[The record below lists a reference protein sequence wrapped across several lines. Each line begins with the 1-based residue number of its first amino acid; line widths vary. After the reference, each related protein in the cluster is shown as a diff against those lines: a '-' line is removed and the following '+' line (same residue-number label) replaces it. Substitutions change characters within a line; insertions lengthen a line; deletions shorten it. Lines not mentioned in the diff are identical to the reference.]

1 MINVSPQT
9 ILKTSLITL
18 IGLLH
23 LTGSA
28 QEVELKG
35 EIKCSAPL
43 NGGQG
48 YSQPISM
55 RIKDGY
61 GTGITET
68 ADTLENQELTITADG
83 SVRYN
88 AIGIWK
94 NQPNRRWRIHGIGTL
109 DGLSIKA
116 SGGMYA
122 NTAAELVRP
131 KCEIQLT
138 STAPLKAPESKV
150 TTYKIDTVGEPL
162 GVSPSSITGGA
173 IFREWGLERGLPWSL
188 KVTPKNAPKELNS
201 RNPSFTEKLLLSE
214 ASNVVQQTKAKAM
227 VFIDDGKVVAAIAR
241 PQIKGETLLPSAS
254 MSKTVTALGVGKAI
268 CDGKLNLE
276 TTAGSLISS
285 LQGTDLGKSSL
296 REILLMSSGSAETM
310 TQHTHGI
317 TYDETRQY
325 LWNASSSVKDLVSSA
340 RISTAKPGN
349 KTNDYKSTDP
359 YTAALMVQEATATPF
374 TQWLA
379 DNIFKPAGIADTY
392 ALDVDR
398 QGNFLATGGVR
409 LSMNDW
415 IRLAIFI
422 QEQRDQETYFGK
434 YVQALSKS
442 QIKIAKQAGVNGY
455 FNGYS
460 FFTWTENDQ
469 ASHTAWAV
477 GFNGQRIGWSVKQQN
492 KKIFLTFGDGSD
504 SDMGTIYP
512 LANRWINQ

>member
-1 MINVSPQT
+1 MVKQISKYK
-9 ILKTSLITL
+9 ILNTVIITL
-18 IGLLH
+18 IGLTHLH
-23 LTGSA
+23 GAT

-35 EIKCSAPL
+35 EIKCGPPQ

-48 YSQPISM
+48 YSQPLSIRISE
-55 RIKDGY
+55 GY
-61 GTGITET
+61 GIGLTET
-68 ADTLENQELTITADG
+68 AETIENQELAITADG

-94 NQPNRRWRIHGIGTL
+94 NQPNRRWRIYGIGTL

-138 STAPLKAPESKV
+138 STSPLKVPESNV
-150 TTYKIDTVGEPL
+150 TNYKIDTVGEPL

-188 KVTPKNAPKELNS
+188 KVTPKNVPRELNS
-201 RNPSFTEKLLLSE
+201 RSPSFTEKLLLSE
-214 ASNVVQQTKAKAM
+214 AGNVVQQTKAKVM

-415 IRLAIFI
+415 IRLAIYI
-422 QEQRDQETYFGK
+422 QEQRDQETCFGK
-434 YVQALSKS
+434 YVQALGKS

-469 ASHTAWAV
+469 ASHTAWAA
-477 GFNGQRIGWSVKQQN
+477 GYNGQRIGWSVKQQN

-504 SDMGTIYP
+504 SDMGRIYP
-512 LANRWINQ
+512 LANRWIN